1 MDQLLKFEE
10 DEKDEFYFRKLKSL
24 DYKEIA
30 INQNGFII
38 SRNMFSDIGL
48 VYKLACRSNLYLL
61 AKKMFQQM
69 IQYSCQ
75 SFDKDMIIVSH
86 MPFNIILKKLISYC
100 YEDKDT
106 LTNLLSLNTMMPKN
120 LQIPAKFFLELGMSF
135 GNLPVNYVLEELNLG
150 GIKKPTENTAFVNTN
165 DNSKLIPS
173 DFFTN
178 PKYIQSR
185 LKIRYFASKNTNFR
199 VNKNFVNCALI
210 NYTFTADT
218 FKKYLEVNE
227 NKENNSVAAKNKKL
241 LESQKKGII
250 KFGLDEDSINGVM
263 FQWMN

>member
-1 MDQLLKFEE
+1 M
-10 DEKDEFYFRKLKSL
+10 
-24 DYKEIA
+24 
-30 INQNGFII
+30 
-38 SRNMFSDIGL
+38 
-48 VYKLACRSNLYLL
+48 
-61 AKKMFQQM
+61 
-69 IQYSCQ
+69 
-75 SFDKDMIIVSH
+75 
-86 MPFNIILKKLISYC
+86 
-100 YEDKDT
+100 
-106 LTNLLSLNTMMPKN
+106 
-120 LQIPAKFFLELGMSF
+120 
-135 GNLPVNYVLEELNLG
+135 NLPVNYVLEELNLG

-250 KFGLDEDSINGVM
+250 KFGLDEDSIKWCYVSMDELNPFLCTLPISATESELKG
-263 FQWMN
+263 QL